1 MDKIQYEITLTGEYI
16 ITNSCN
22 FRGNSFENLPIRMRV
37 KSCNNEDLFMQA
49 FNKNDVE
56 PEFQNCWRD
65 ALFSKNKSWK
75 LLEVAVGF
83 SYIKFEFFNEDRY
96 NKRQR
101 SCALGKVGEVESVS
115 VSDDKFFIMMEP
127 WAFAKDLKTE
137 MRFEC
142 NGMCI
147 TDITIKNTGFEVLKR
162 FASGI
167 KIFDFVDTIELE
179 DGGNGYRMSVTEY
192 LW

>member
-1 MDKIQYEITLTGEYI
+1 MDKIQYKITLTDEYV

-22 FRGNSFENLPIRMRV
+22 FRGDSFENLPIRMRI
-37 KSCNNEDLFMQA
+37 KSCNDGDLFMRA
-49 FNKNDVE
+49 FNRNDVE
-56 PEFQNCWRD
+56 PEFQDCWKD
-65 ALFSKNKSWK
+65 AIFGKNKSWK

-83 SYIKFEFFNEDRY
+83 SYIKFEFFNEERY
-96 NKRQR
+96 NERQR
-101 SCALGKVGEVESVS
+101 LCTLGKDGEVEAVS

-127 WAFAKDLKTE
+127 WAFAKALEAE

-142 NGMCI
+142 NGMSV
-147 TDITIKNTGFEVLKR
+147 TDITIKNTGFEVSKR
-162 FASGI
+162 LASGI

-179 DGGNGYRMSVTEY
+179 DGGNGCRVSVTEY